1 MVNTYPKPL
10 SVLLVV
16 EPGLDGVFRH
26 VEGLVEYLL
35 TQNQRIHLA
44 YSSRRSGQAMTLLV
58 ERVRRTGGETI
69 DLRVANTPQIRDFSA
84 LSRLIGLIRRT
95 RPDVIHAHSSK
106 AGVLARAAAIITG
119 HRQCLYTPHAYY
131 GMAKPPS
138 LRVGF
143 FNWVERVAA
152 RYATTIAISKEESD
166 FAVNRLHIDRA
177 HIHIIHNPVDT
188 ARFQPATPEQ
198 RRSARLKLG
207 IPEDITVLATIGRM
221 CWQKDPETAYRA
233 VAPVCQRN
241 PALLFLHLG
250 WGKWNEYLRG
260 FSQELGFKSQ
270 LRILEYTDDP
280 RAFYHAVDGVLIT
293 SRYEAGWPLVL
304 LESLSCNLPVMTAT
318 CLGMSDVDQAG
329 LSEVWTFS
337 PEDVAGCTAAVEA
350 WLASHTRN
358 NHERNHR
365 EFAAERLSPE
375 RCYGAVLQLYYRM
388 PVPSVSPVQPISQQA
403 REISRRAASP

>member
-1 MVNTYPKPL
+1 MANTYPKPL

-26 VEGLVEYLL
+26 VEGLVDFLL

-44 YSSRRSGQAMTLLV
+44 YSSRRSGQAMALLV
-58 ERVRRTGGETI
+58 ERVRKMGGETV
-69 DLRVANTPQIRDFSA
+69 DLRVANTPQLRDFTA
-84 LSRLIGLIRRT
+84 LSQLVGLIRRT

-106 AGVLARAAAIITG
+106 AGVLARAAAILTG

-131 GMAKPPS
+131 GMAKPAS

-152 RYATTIAISKEESD
+152 RFATTIAISREESD
-166 FAVNRLHIDRA
+166 FAVSQLHI
-177 HIHIIHNPVDT
+177 DT

-198 RRSARLKLG
+198 RRAARLKLG
-207 IPEDITVLATIGRM
+207 IPEHITVLATIGRM

-241 PALLFLHLG
+241 PDLLFLHLG
-250 WGKWNEYLRG
+250 WGKWNEYLRRFG
-260 FSQELGFKSQ
+260 QELGFKSQ

-304 LESLSCNLPVMTAT
+304 LESLSCNLPIMTAT

-329 LSEVWTFS
+329 LSEVWTFP
-337 PEDVAGCTAAVEA
+337 PEDVGGCTAAVEA
-350 WLASHTRN
+350 WLASRARTTQV
-358 NHERNHR
+358 RNHR

-375 RCYGAVLQLYYRM
+375 RCYGAVLQLYYNI
-388 PVPSVSPVQPISQQA
+388 PISSVSPVQPIPQQA
-403 REISRRAASP
+403 REVSGRPAAP